1 MLNIA
6 IVDDEVAILKGMT
19 KLIGEMNA
27 NYHVQAAYNNGQ
39 EAINALN
46 AMQSGKLDLLITD
59 IKMPFMDG
67 LELIKE
73 IKIHQPDLSCLIIS
87 GFSDFEYARTAMRYG
102 VLDYLLKPVDP
113 DELDEKLSAILL
125 AKQQPIRAA
134 AVNGDEK
141 KAIRVVKS
149 WISDHYHL
157 DLDMIAIA
165 ERVHLNPNYLSRL
178 FKLET
183 GESLTGYLIAVR
195 MQKAKELLMEQTELK
210 VYEVAEQIGYQ
221 DSTYFTKLF
230 KKMNGYTPLEYR
242 NKC

>member
-6 IVDDEVAILKGMT
+6 IVDDEVTILKGMT

-27 NYHVQAAYNNGQ
+27 NYHVVAAYNNGQ
-39 EAINALN
+39 EAINAIN
-46 AMQSGKLDLLITD
+46 AMHPEKLDLLITD

-73 IKIHQPDLSCLIIS
+73 IKIHHRDLSCLIIS
-87 GFSDFEYARTAMRYG
+87 GFSDFDYARTAMRYG
-102 VLDYLLKPVDP
+102 VIDYLLKPVDP

-125 AKQQPIRAA
+125 AKQQLMKAA

-157 DLDMIAIA
+157 DLDMVAIA
-165 ERVHLNPNYLSRL
+165 ELVHLNPNYLSRL

-183 GESLTGYLIAVR
+183 GESLTGYLIDVR
-195 MQKAKELLMEQTELK
+195 MQKAKELLMVQTELK